1 MTPDV
6 SLDEVG
12 AAMID
17 PEPPNADQNA
27 GRPWPEKPCLHNL
40 GARYDPRSPPCWN
53 GAWWAVK
60 KPAYG
65 TCRIR

>member
-27 GRPWPEKPCLHNL
+27 GRPGPKSRACTTS
-40 GARYDPRSPPCWN
+40 G
-53 GAWWAVK
+53 
-60 KPAYG
+60 PAMIHVVHHAG
-65 TCRIR
+65 TGHGGP